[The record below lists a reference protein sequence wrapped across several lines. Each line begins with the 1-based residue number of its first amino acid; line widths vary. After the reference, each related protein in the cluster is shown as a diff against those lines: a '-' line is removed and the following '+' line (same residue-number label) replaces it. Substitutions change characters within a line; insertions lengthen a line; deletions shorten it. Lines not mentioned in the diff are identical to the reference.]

1 MFRLWGKICKDNC
14 LIKDITIKNS
24 DESLNRTRKIFNAID
39 QICSEFNLG
48 HPIWLESN
56 IEEFKR
62 YDKTRFFQDSFIDS
76 IDFDYLEIHV
86 IEED

>member
-1 MFRLWGKICKDNC
+1 MFRLWGKLCKDNR

>member
-1 MFRLWGKICKDNC
+1 MFRLWGKICKDNR